1 MSSQRGHSIKLEIEG
16 KSDYDPL
23 DESIIECHQENEDA
37 VVKK

>member
-1 MSSQRGHSIKLEIEG
+1 MSSQRDAAIKVENGG

-23 DESIIECHQENEDA
+23 EESTIEGHQENEDT